1 MANFILEANKKNNM
15 SFNKLGLS
23 TALLKAIQ
31 DKGYTKPSE
40 IQKEAI
46 PEILKGNDILAGAQT
61 GTGKTAAFALP
72 LLHMLQNAESKRRRV
87 RVLVL
92 VPTRELAS
100 QVGES
105 FRDYGSNLRF
115 KTSTLYGGVSIN
127 TQIDKIKKGVD
138 IVVAT
143 PGRLLDHLNQKT
155 LNLSEL
161 ETFVLDEADRML
173 DMGFIRDIKKILKY
187 LPEEKQNLLFSATFP
202 NEIKSLADSLLNSPK
217 RIQVKS
223 NNSTADKVEQVVYPV
238 DKSRKR
244 ELLAHCIKEEN
255 WFQVLVFSRTKH
267 GANKL
272 AQQLNKEGIDADA
285 LHGNKSQAQRTR
297 ALKDF
302 KDLKTQVLVA
312 TDIAARGID
321 ISLLPHV
328 VNFDLPYVPEDYIHR
343 IGRTARAGQEGEA
356 ISLVSA
362 DEHKLLFDIEKL
374 LKSSIPRETITGFE
388 PIQNLSTDAPKSKGM
403 PRRKQ
408 KSHGRPIKKG
418 SPNFKSSWNKRRNK
432 SKSSKNNRR
441 S

>member
-1 MANFILEANKKNNM
+1 M
-15 SFNKLGLS
+15 SFNKLVLS
-23 TALLKAIQ
+23 PALLKAIQ

-72 LLHMLQNAESKRRRV
+72 ILHTLQNAESKRRRV

-127 TQIDKIKKGVD
+127 TQKDKIKKGVD

-143 PGRLLDHLNQKT
+143 PGRLIDHLNQKT

-202 NEIKSLADSLLNSPK
+202 NEIKSLADTLLNSPK

-302 KDLKTQVLVA
+302 KDSKTQVLVA

-343 IGRTARAGQEGEA
+343 IGRTARAGQEGKA

-374 LKSSIPRETITGFE
+374 LKSPIPRETIVGFE
-388 PIQNLSTDAPKSKGM
+388 PTQNLSTDAPKSRGSS
-403 PRRKQ
+403 RKKQ
-408 KSHGRPIKKG
+408 NSSRTSKKG
-418 SPNFKSSWNKRRNK
+418 SPRRKTSWNKRKNK
-432 SKSSKNNRR
+432 NKASKNNRR

>member
-1 MANFILEANKKNNM
+1 M

-23 TALLKAIQ
+23 PALLKAIQ
-31 DKGYTKPSE
+31 DKGYTKPSQ

-72 LLHMLQNAESKRRRV
+72 LLHILQNAESKRRRV

-105 FRDYGSNLRF
+105 FREYGINLRF

-217 RIQVKS
+217 RVQVKS

-238 DKSRKR
+238 DKSRKK
-244 ELLAHCIKEEN
+244 ELLAYCIKEEN

-272 AQQLNKEGIDADA
+272 AQQLNKEGINADA
-285 LHGNKSQAQRTR
+285 FHGNKSQTQRTR
-297 ALKDF
+297 ALSDF

-343 IGRTARAGQEGEA
+343 IGRTARAGQEGKA
-356 ISLVSA
+356 VSLVSA

-374 LKSSIPRETITGFE
+374 LKSSIPREIIEGFE
-388 PIQNLSTDAPKSKGM
+388 PAQNLSTDAPKPRGAARKKNQSSRASKKQAS
-403 PRRKQ
+403 PRR
-408 KSHGRPIKKG
+408 
-418 SPNFKSSWNKRRNK
+418 KSSWNKRGNK
-432 SKSSKNNRR
+432 NKSSKNNRR

>member
-1 MANFILEANKKNNM
+1 M

-72 LLHMLQNAESKRRRV
+72 ILHTLQNAESKRRRV

-115 KTSTLYGGVSIN
+115 RTSILYGGVSIN

-155 LNLSEL
+155 LNLFEL

-244 ELLAHCIKEEN
+244 ELLVHCIKEEN

-302 KDLKTQVLVA
+302 KDSKTQVLVA

-343 IGRTARAGQEGEA
+343 IGRTARAGQEGKA

-374 LKSSIPRETITGFE
+374 LKSPIPRETIIGFE
-388 PIQNLSTDAPKSKGM
+388 PTQNLSTDAPKSRG
-403 PRRKQ
+403 PSRKKQ
-408 KSHGRPIKKG
+408 NSSRTSKKG
-418 SPNFKSSWNKRRNK
+418 SPRSKTSWNKRKNK
-432 SKSSKNNRR
+432 NKASKNNRR

>member
-1 MANFILEANKKNNM
+1 M

-23 TALLKAIQ
+23 SALLKSIQ
-31 DKGYTKPSE
+31 AKGYSEPSE
-40 IQKEAI
+40 IQQEAI

-72 LLHMLQNAESKRRRV
+72 ILHRLQNAESKRRRV

-115 KTSTLYGGVSIN
+115 RVSVLYGGVSIN
-127 TQIDKIKKGVD
+127 TQIDKIRKGVD

-173 DMGFIRDIKKILKY
+173 DMGFIRDIKRILKY
-187 LPEEKQNLLFSATFP
+187 LPDEKQNLLFSATFP
-202 NEIKSLADSLLNSPK
+202 NEIKALADSLLNAPK
-217 RIQVKS
+217 RIQVRS
-223 NNSTADKVEQVVYPV
+223 SNSTAEKVVQVVYPV
-238 DKSRKR
+238 DKARKR
-244 ELLAHCIKEEN
+244 ELLAYCIREEG

-272 AQQLNKEGIDADA
+272 AQQLSKEGIDADA
-285 LHGNKSQAQRTR
+285 FHGNKSQAQRTR

-302 KDLKTQVLVA
+302 KDSKTQVLVA

-321 ISLLPHV
+321 INLLPQV

-343 IGRTARAGQEGEA
+343 IGRTARAGQEGKA

-374 LKSSIPRETITGFE
+374 LKSPIPRETIEGFE
-388 PIQNLSTDAPKSKGM
+388 PTQNLSTEAPKSRGNR
-403 PRRKQ
+403 RRKSSSRS
-408 KSHGRPIKKG
+408 KSPERSRSSNGRSSFNKKR
-418 SPNFKSSWNKRRNK
+418 NKRSPSK
-432 SKSSKNNRR
+432 SKRR

>member
-1 MANFILEANKKNNM
+1 M

-72 LLHMLQNAESKRRRV
+72 ILHTLQNAESKRRRV

-187 LPEEKQNLLFSATFP
+187 LPEKKQNLLFSATFP

-223 NNSTADKVEQVVYPV
+223 NNSTADKVKQVVYPV

-244 ELLAHCIKEEN
+244 ELLVHCIKEEN

-272 AQQLNKEGIDADA
+272 TQQLNKEGIDADA

>member
-1 MANFILEANKKNNM
+1 M

-23 TALLKAIQ
+23 SALLKSIQ
-31 DKGYTKPSE
+31 AKGYSEPSE
-40 IQKEAI
+40 IQQEAI

-72 LLHMLQNAESKRRRV
+72 ILHRLQNAESKRRRV

-115 KTSTLYGGVSIN
+115 RVSVLYGGVSIN
-127 TQIDKIKKGVD
+127 TQIDKIRKGVD

-173 DMGFIRDIKKILKY
+173 DMGFIRDIKRILKY
-187 LPEEKQNLLFSATFP
+187 LPDEKQNLLFSATFP
-202 NEIKSLADSLLNSPK
+202 NEIKALADSLLNAPK
-217 RIQVKS
+217 RIQVRS
-223 NNSTADKVEQVVYPV
+223 SNSTAEKVVQVVYPV
-238 DKSRKR
+238 DKARKR
-244 ELLAHCIKEEN
+244 ELLAHCIREEG

-272 AQQLNKEGIDADA
+272 AQQLSKEGIDADA
-285 LHGNKSQAQRTR
+285 FHGNKSQAQRTR

-302 KDLKTQVLVA
+302 KDSKTQVLVA

-321 ISLLPHV
+321 INLLPQV

-343 IGRTARAGQEGEA
+343 IGRTARAGQEGKA

-374 LKSSIPRETITGFE
+374 LKSPIPRETIEGFE
-388 PIQNLSTDAPKSKGM
+388 PIQNLSTEAPKLRGNR
-403 PRRKQ
+403 RRKSSSRS
-408 KSHGRPIKKG
+408 KSPERSRSSNGRSSFNKKR
-418 SPNFKSSWNKRRNK
+418 NKRSPSK
-432 SKSSKNNRR
+432 SKRR
-441 S
+441 P

>member
-1 MANFILEANKKNNM
+1 M

-23 TALLKAIQ
+23 PALLKAIQ
-31 DKGYTKPSE
+31 DKGYTKPSQ

-72 LLHMLQNAESKRRRV
+72 LLHILQNAESKRRRI

-105 FRDYGSNLRF
+105 FREYGINLRF

-217 RIQVKS
+217 RVQVKS

-238 DKSRKR
+238 DKSRKK
-244 ELLAHCIKEEN
+244 ELLAYCIKEEN

-272 AQQLNKEGIDADA
+272 AQQLNKEGINADA
-285 LHGNKSQAQRTR
+285 FHGNKSQTQRTR
-297 ALKDF
+297 ALSDF

-343 IGRTARAGQEGEA
+343 IGRTARAGQEGKA
-356 ISLVSA
+356 VSLVSA

-374 LKSSIPRETITGFE
+374 LKSSIPREIIVGFE
-388 PIQNLSTDAPKSKGM
+388 PVQNLSIDAPKPRGAARKKNKSSRASKKQAS
-403 PRRKQ
+403 PRR
-408 KSHGRPIKKG
+408 
-418 SPNFKSSWNKRRNK
+418 KSSWNKRGNK
-432 SKSSKNNRR
+432 NKSSKNNRR

>member
-1 MANFILEANKKNNM
+1 M
-15 SFNKLGLS
+15 SFNNLGLS
-23 TALLKAIQ
+23 PALLKSVLE
-31 DKGYTKPSE
+31 KGYTKPSE

-46 PEILKGNDILAGAQT
+46 PEILQGKDILAGAQT

-72 LLHMLQNAESKRRRV
+72 LLHKLQNAESKRRRI

-105 FRDYGSNLRF
+105 FREYGSNLRF

-127 TQIDKIKKGVD
+127 TQIDKLKKGVD

-187 LPEEKQNLLFSATFP
+187 LPGEKQNLLFSATFP
-202 NEIKSLADSLLNSPK
+202 KEITSLADSLLNSPK
-217 RIQVKS
+217 RIQVRS
-223 NNSTADKVEQVVYPV
+223 SNSTADKVEQVVYPV

-244 ELLAHCIKEEN
+244 ELLAHCIKEER

-272 AQQLNKEGIDADA
+272 AQQLKKEGINADA
-285 LHGNKSQAQRTR
+285 FHGNKSQSQRTR
-297 ALKDF
+297 ALQDF
-302 KDLKTQVLVA
+302 KDAKTQVLVA

-321 ISLLPHV
+321 INLLPQV

-343 IGRTARAGQEGEA
+343 IGRTARAGQEGKA

-374 LKSSIPRETITGFE
+374 LKSAIPREIIDGFE
-388 PIQNLSTDAPKSKGM
+388 PEQNLKTEAPKSR
-403 PRRKQ
+403 PNRRKRPPRSSRKPQ
-408 KSHGRPIKKG
+408 KSR
-418 SPNFKSSWNKRRNK
+418 SSKSSEQSNTSKTRPSWRKKRNK
-432 SKSSKNNRR
+432 SNSAKNRHSS
-441 S
+441 

>member
-1 MANFILEANKKNNM
+1 M

-23 TALLKAIQ
+23 PALLKSIQ
-31 DKGYTKPSE
+31 AKGYSNPSE
-40 IQKEAI
+40 IQQEAI
-46 PEILKGNDILAGAQT
+46 PEILKGKDILAGAQT

-72 LLHMLQNAESKRRRV
+72 ILHRLQNAESKRRRV

-115 KTSTLYGGVSIN
+115 RTSVLYGGVSIN
-127 TQIDKIKKGVD
+127 TQIDKIRKGVD

-155 LNLSEL
+155 LKLSEL

-173 DMGFIRDIKKILKY
+173 DMGFIRDIKKILQY
-187 LPEEKQNLLFSATFP
+187 LPDEKQNLLFSATFP
-202 NEIKSLADSLLNSPK
+202 NEIKALADSLLNAPK
-217 RIQVKS
+217 RIQVRS
-223 NNSTADKVEQVVYPV
+223 SNSTAEKVVQVVYPV

-244 ELLAHCIKEEN
+244 ELLAHCIKEEG

-272 AQQLNKEGIDADA
+272 AQQLSKEGIDADA
-285 LHGNKSQAQRTR
+285 FHGNKSQAQRTR

-302 KDLKTQVLVA
+302 KDSKTQVLVA

-321 ISLLPHV
+321 INLLPQV
-328 VNFDLPYVPEDYIHR
+328 VNFDLPYVPEDYIHS
-343 IGRTARAGQEGEA
+343 IGRTARAGQEGKA

-374 LKSSIPRETITGFE
+374 LNSPIPRETIEGFE
-388 PIQNLSTDAPKSKGM
+388 PTQNLSTEAPKSRGSR
-403 PRRKQ
+403 RRKPSNRSKGPERSRSSRGRSSFNKKRNKNSTS
-408 KSHGRPIKKG
+408 KS
-418 SPNFKSSWNKRRNK
+418 KRRP
-432 SKSSKNNRR
+432 
-441 S
+441 

>member
-1 MANFILEANKKNNM
+1 M

-72 LLHMLQNAESKRRRV
+72 ILHKLQNAESKRRRV

-115 KTSTLYGGVSIN
+115 RTSILYGGVSIN

-155 LNLSEL
+155 LNLFEL

-202 NEIKSLADSLLNSPK
+202 NEIKSLADTLLNSPK

-302 KDLKTQVLVA
+302 KDSKTQVLVA

-343 IGRTARAGQEGEA
+343 IGRTGRAEQKGR
-356 ISLVSA
+356 S
-362 DEHKLLFDIEKL
+362 LLFYTDKERSSKEAIEKL
-374 LKSSIPRETITGFE
+374 MG
-388 PIQNLSTDAPKSKGM
+388 Q
-403 PRRKQ
+403 
-408 KSHGRPIKKG
+408 IK
-418 SPNFKSSWNKRRNK
+418 
-432 SKSSKNNRR
+432 
-441 S
+441 

>member
-1 MANFILEANKKNNM
+1 M

-23 TALLKAIQ
+23 SALLKSIQ
-31 DKGYTKPSE
+31 AKGYSEPSE
-40 IQKEAI
+40 IQQEAI

-72 LLHMLQNAESKRRRV
+72 ILHRLQNAESKRRRV

-115 KTSTLYGGVSIN
+115 RVSVLYGGVSIN
-127 TQIDKIKKGVD
+127 TQIDKIRKGVD

-173 DMGFIRDIKKILKY
+173 DMGFIRDIKRILKY
-187 LPEEKQNLLFSATFP
+187 LPDEKQNLLFSATFP
-202 NEIKSLADSLLNSPK
+202 NEIKALADSLLNAPK
-217 RIQVKS
+217 RIQVRS
-223 NNSTADKVEQVVYPV
+223 SNSTAEKVVQVVYPV
-238 DKSRKR
+238 DKARKR
-244 ELLAHCIKEEN
+244 ELLAHCIREEG

-272 AQQLNKEGIDADA
+272 AQQLSKEGIDADA
-285 LHGNKSQAQRTR
+285 FHGNKSQAQRTR

-302 KDLKTQVLVA
+302 KDSKTQVLVA

-321 ISLLPHV
+321 INLLPQV

-343 IGRTARAGQEGEA
+343 IGRTARAGQEGKA

-374 LKSSIPRETITGFE
+374 LKSPIPRETIAGFE
-388 PIQNLSTDAPKSKGM
+388 PTQNLRTEAPKSRGNR
-403 PRRKQ
+403 RRKSSSRS
-408 KSHGRPIKKG
+408 KSPERLRSSSGRSSFNKKR
-418 SPNFKSSWNKRRNK
+418 NKRSPSK
-432 SKSSKNNRR
+432 SKRR
-441 S
+441 P

>member
-1 MANFILEANKKNNM
+1 M

-23 TALLKAIQ
+23 SALLKSIQ
-31 DKGYTKPSE
+31 AKGYSEPSE
-40 IQKEAI
+40 IQQEAI

-72 LLHMLQNAESKRRRV
+72 ILHRLQNAESKRRRV

-115 KTSTLYGGVSIN
+115 RVSVLYGGVSIN
-127 TQIDKIKKGVD
+127 TQIDKIRKGVD

-173 DMGFIRDIKKILKY
+173 DMGFIRDIKRILKY
-187 LPEEKQNLLFSATFP
+187 LPDEKQNLLFSATFP
-202 NEIKSLADSLLNSPK
+202 NEIKALADSLLNAPK
-217 RIQVKS
+217 RIQVRS
-223 NNSTADKVEQVVYPV
+223 SNSTAEKVVQVVYPV
-238 DKSRKR
+238 DKARKR
-244 ELLAHCIKEEN
+244 ELLAHCIREEG

-272 AQQLNKEGIDADA
+272 AQQLSKEGIDADA
-285 LHGNKSQAQRTR
+285 FHGNKSQAQRTR

-302 KDLKTQVLVA
+302 KDSKTQVLVA

-321 ISLLPHV
+321 INLLPQV

-343 IGRTARAGQEGEA
+343 IGRTARAGQEGKA

-374 LKSSIPRETITGFE
+374 LKSPIPRETIEGFE
-388 PIQNLSTDAPKSKGM
+388 PTQDLSTEAPKLRGNR
-403 PRRKQ
+403 RRKSSSRS
-408 KSHGRPIKKG
+408 KSPERSRSSNGRSSFNKKR
-418 SPNFKSSWNKRRNK
+418 NKRSPSK
-432 SKSSKNNRR
+432 SKRR
-441 S
+441 P